1 MFGFPGGL
9 CSAKKERAK
18 HMIPVAR
25 SKANTGRRRAAK
37 GPSASDDE
45 LLEAAMA
52 QAQAERDG
60 IGASKA
66 GVLDVTEQ
74 LD

>member
-1 MFGFPGGL
+1 M
-9 CSAKKERAK
+9 
-18 HMIPVAR
+18 
-25 SKANTGRRRAAK
+25 GRRRAAK

-60 IGASKA
+60 MEALKAEASSSASGGTRANTRQARSRATARLVRAVESRA
-66 GVLDVTEQ
+66 G
-74 LD
+74 